1 MAPGVLPHTFCKKI
15 KDKVAVR
22 VAEWREGWESQGVG
36 GGSGN
41 KVKKKCSKLPR
52 KHPIMYEAALKW
64 VDDGVTSNGRRAAGG
79 T

>member
-1 MAPGVLPHTFCKKI
+1 MS
-15 KDKVAVR
+15 
-22 VAEWREGWESQGVG
+22 EWREGWESQGVG

-41 KVKKKCSKLPR
+41 KLKKKCSKLPR